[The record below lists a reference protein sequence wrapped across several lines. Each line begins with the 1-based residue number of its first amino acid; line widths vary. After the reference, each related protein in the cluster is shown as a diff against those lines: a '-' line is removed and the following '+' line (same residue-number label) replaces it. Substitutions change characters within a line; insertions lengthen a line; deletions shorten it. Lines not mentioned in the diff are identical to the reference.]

1 MYSEPSNKT
10 PQAPGK
16 LLLDYVYAHEM
27 ALADQV
33 FLTQPLGNGQV
44 KDYTWAQT
52 MDQARRMA
60 THLKSLGLEPGAR
73 IAILSKNCAHF
84 FIAELAIWLS
94 GGTTVAIFP
103 TETAETIRYVLQHS
117 GASLLFVGKLDLWEQ
132 QALAI
137 PAGLSCIAMPLAPA
151 TPFESWDTITRRTA
165 PLTGR
170 VMRAASDMAILMYTS
185 GSTGSPK
192 GVMHSFAA
200 ATASGV
206 GMRHY
211 VQQYLGT
218 EAEVRMLSYL
228 PLAHI
233 YERAWVEC
241 TALVNGR
248 SRIYFA
254 ESLDTFLQDLN
265 RARPNVFASVPRLWL
280 KFQQGVFQKVP
291 AKKLDRLLGIP
302 LLGRLVGRKVLKG
315 LGLDQAL
322 LAASGSAPIPPELIA
337 WYRRLGLNLMEGYA
351 MTEDFAYSHA
361 STPQFSAPG
370 GVGLPLPGVQVRI
383 SEEGEVLLKSPGQML
398 GYYKQPELNAEVFT
412 ADGFFHTGD
421 KGERDANG
429 LLKLTGRVKELFKTS
444 KGKYIAPA
452 PIENLLNAH
461 PMIELSMVSGVGQ
474 SAAYAMVVLA
484 EALRPRVGDATVKA
498 EVEQAL
504 GQLLKDVNQQLSDY
518 EQLRMLVIAP
528 EPWSVENGY
537 LTPTMKIRRHRIE
550 TAVQARMETWYA
562 GDCTVCWA

>member
-1 MYSEPSNKT
+1 MHSESTNQT
-10 PQAPGK
+10 PEK
-16 LLLDYVYAHEM
+16 LMLDYVYAHEL

-33 FLTQPLGNGQV
+33 FLSQPIGGGQV
-44 KDYTWAQT
+44 RDYTWSQT

-60 THLKSLGLEPGAR
+60 THIRSLGLEPGAR

-84 FIAELAIWLS
+84 FIAELAIWLA

-117 GASLLFVGKLDLWEQ
+117 GASLLFVGKLDQWEQ
-132 QALAI
+132 QASAV
-137 PAGLSCIAMPLAPA
+137 PADLPCIALPLAPA
-151 TPFESWDTITRRTA
+151 TPYESWDAITRRTA

-170 VMRAASDMAILMYTS
+170 VMRAATDMAILMYTS
-185 GSTGSPK
+185 GSTGQPK

-200 ATASGV
+200 ATASSV
-206 GMRHY
+206 GMQHY
-211 VQQYLGT
+211 IQQYIGT
-218 EAEVRMLSYL
+218 DAEMRVLSYL

-233 YERAWVEC
+233 YERAWIEC

-248 SRIYFA
+248 THVYFA

-280 KFQQGVFQKVP
+280 KFQQGVFHKVRAQK
-291 AKKLDRLLGIP
+291 LERLLRIP

-315 LGLDQAL
+315 LGLDQAM
-322 LAASGSAPIPPELIA
+322 LAASGSAPIPPELIV

-361 STPQFSAPG
+361 STPHFNAPG
-370 GVGLPLPGVQVRI
+370 CVGIPMPGVEVRL

-398 GYYKQPELNAEVFT
+398 GYYRQPDLDAQVFT
-412 ADGFFHTGD
+412 ADGFFRTGD
-421 KGERDANG
+421 KGERDAHG
-429 LLKLTGRVKELFKTS
+429 LLKITGRVKELFKSS

-474 SAAYAMVVLA
+474 AAVYGLVVLA
-484 EALRPRVGDATVKA
+484 EHLRARTGEAPVKA
-498 EVEQAL
+498 RVEHEL
-504 GQLLKDVNQQLSDY
+504 SQLLQHVNSQLADY
-518 EQLRMLVIAP
+518 EQLRMLVVAD
-528 EPWSVENGY
+528 EPWSIENGL
-537 LTPTMKIRRHRIE
+537 LTPTMKIRRSRIE
-550 TAVQARMETWYA
+550 TAVQERMPGWYA
-562 GDCTVCWA
+562 CEDAVCWA